1 MRARFATL
9 ATCTSLTALLAAC
22 GGSGAPSTPTMPG
35 GGGGGTGQEAI
46 TITIPSSDGYG
57 ESSFSPGSVTIA
69 VGRTVTWENK
79 DSIAHTTTSNTAGLW
94 NGQMGPTGT
103 FSRTFTAAGT
113 FDYRCT
119 IHPGMSGS
127 ITAQ

>member
-1 MRARFATL
+1 MRARFATF

-22 GGSGAPSTPTMPG
+22 GGSGAPSTPTTP

-69 VGRTVTWENK
+69 VGRTVNWENR
-79 DSIAHTTTSNTAGLW
+79 DTVVHTTTSNTGVW
-94 NGQMGPTGT
+94 SGQINPNGTLSHT
-103 FSRTFTAAGT
+103 FSAAGT

-119 IHPGMSGS
+119 IHPGMTGS
-127 ITAQ
+127 ITVQ